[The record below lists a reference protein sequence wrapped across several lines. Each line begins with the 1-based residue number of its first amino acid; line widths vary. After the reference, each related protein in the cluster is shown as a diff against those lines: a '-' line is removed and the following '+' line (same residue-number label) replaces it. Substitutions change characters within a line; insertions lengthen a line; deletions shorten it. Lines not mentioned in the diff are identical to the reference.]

1 MRTVWIGLLSG
12 LFLLG
17 GCAAAPIE
25 PPRSTISAEPATVTD
40 APDAATIGDPPDG
53 TGPSPPPD
61 GASPDDAPPIFN
73 HPSVVGASDA
83 ALEASPD
90 DTTPIDAPAAPASE
104 FIHASGKDLVVAEGA
119 AIRTIQLRGINVQ
132 SFWLLAPDDLSNP
145 FINDDQDRGV
155 PIASLIPTRYD
166 ETVVTN
172 IAALGAN
179 VIRNAVNYRQF
190 EDNAAPYAYKPE
202 GWAQLDEQIA
212 LAKAA
217 GLYTIIDLHVPP
229 GGLQGVAGA
238 SARLWED
245 VELQDRT
252 ASLWQAI
259 AARYQD
265 EPWVAGYDLINE
277 PMPTQRP
284 SQWATFAQ
292 RLVDAIR
299 VNDKNHLI
307 IVGEIVAVVDA
318 AGNYPPIDP
327 NASWIPKVADENVMY
342 DFHFYKPL
350 DYVGQGRPENGLGDN
365 GQIYPDATHTYVD
378 DAGNP
383 VGVRDKAYLQRL
395 LDEKLAFGRIY
406 NVPMNVGEFSPS
418 RITFFSDSTMGG
430 LEYTADLMDLMNVA
444 GLNYEFYAYL
454 NVFFLDWEYA
464 EMPELYAVTDALSQ
478 TIKQG
483 MQ

>member
-1 MRTVWIGLLSG
+1 M
-12 LFLLG
+12 
-17 GCAAAPIE
+17 E
-25 PPRSTISAEPATVTD
+25 PPRSTIPAEPATMTD
-40 APDAATIGDPPDG
+40 ASETGTTGDTPNGVAPSVGSATAPPSDAPPIPNDPAIVGASDAG
-53 TGPSPPPD
+53 SE
-61 GASPDDAPPIFN
+61 ASPDDA
-73 HPSVVGASDA
+73 
-83 ALEASPD
+83 
-90 DTTPIDAPAAPASE
+90 TPIDAPAAPAMG
-104 FIHASGKDLVVAEGA
+104 FIHASGKELVVAEGA
-119 AIRTIQLRGINVQ
+119 SIRTIQLRGINVQ

-166 ETVVTN
+166 QTVVSN

-190 EDNAAPYAYKPE
+190 EDNATPYAYKPE

-217 GLYTIIDLHVPP
+217 GVYTIIDLHVPP
-229 GGLQGVAGA
+229 GGLQGIVGA

-252 ASLWQAI
+252 AALWQAI
-259 AARYQD
+259 AARYQN
-265 EPWVAGYDLINE
+265 EPSVAGYDLINE
-277 PMPTQRP
+277 PMPTQSP

-292 RLVDAIR
+292 RLVDAVR
-299 VNDKNHLI
+299 TNDKNHLI

-327 NASWIPKVADENVMY
+327 SESWIPKVADDNVMY

-350 DYVGQGRPENGLGDN
+350 DFVGQGRPENGLGDN
-365 GQIYPDATHTYVD
+365 GQTYPDPTHTYVD

-395 LDEKLAFGRIY
+395 LDEKLAFGRMY

-418 RITFFSDSTMGG
+418 RITFFNGSTMGG

-444 GLNYEFYAYL
+444 GLNYQFYTYL

-464 EMPELYAVTDALSQ
+464 EMPELHAVTDALSQ
-478 TIKQG
+478 TLKRG
-483 MQ
+483 MP